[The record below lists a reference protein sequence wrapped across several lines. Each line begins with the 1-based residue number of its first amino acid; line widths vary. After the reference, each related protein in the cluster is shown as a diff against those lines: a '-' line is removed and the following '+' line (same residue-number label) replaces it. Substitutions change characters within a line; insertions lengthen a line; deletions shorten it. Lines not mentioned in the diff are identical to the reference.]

1 MRNNT
6 RPTDKHQVPGGKQNS
21 PLPLKA
27 RLFCVGLLFLAALVP
42 GFSAQAQQ
50 ATPQTNSPEAV
61 PVILEVD
68 TREFPQIRAVF
79 RVPGSTP
86 GTGYGGGADN
96 VQVLE
101 NDEIIQPGDLREE
114 YTGIHF
120 ALAVNPCYSLALR
133 DQQGIS
139 NYQKMVEQIRGLRL
153 FFNADAGDSFDLF
166 INPDRQSVG
175 LTNFDGF
182 LSELDAYQENMRAM
196 TGSLDSLEAAIN
208 SLMETKDNKDRV
220 LIYLTENISLPEA
233 ERFSGLLRLAA
244 QNAIPVHVWM
254 VLDQSGTQTAR
265 YSQMEAEIGAT
276 GGSLTALTGTQSV
289 PSPRYYLA
297 GLGKTFS
304 VIFNSNAR
312 KSGTQTLVIEA
323 RTAQGFTRSA
333 PANFDI
339 TVLPPSLVFINPP
352 ETLALV
358 IREVASAE
366 TLEPTELPLEVSITF
381 PDNHPRGI
389 QYASLWVNGV
399 QTQRKDEAPYGS
411 YVLALEGYTQ
421 VAILNVEVR
430 MLDELGLEASTET
443 LSIPLQVTREADAT
457 KSAWFKNTW
466 VLAGVGLGVL
476 AFLGLVLLPG
486 LRKAFAR
493 PVAPAP
499 LSTPPS
505 PIPVKSL
512 ASLVRLDPDL
522 LPAAEKPILIQEEL
536 TLIGNDPALAN
547 LLLVDASLEPL
558 HAQLR
563 IEADGTARLTDF
575 NTRAGTQVNFV
586 PVDTRG
592 SALSHGDIIH
602 FGKLGY
608 RFSSSTRTL
617 AGVANKKTPPTKRT

>member
-1 MRNNT
+1 
-6 RPTDKHQVPGGKQNS
+6 
-21 PLPLKA
+21 
-27 RLFCVGLLFLAALVP
+27 
-42 GFSAQAQQ
+42 
-50 ATPQTNSPEAV
+50 
-61 PVILEVD
+61 
-68 TREFPQIRAVF
+68 
-79 RVPGSTP
+79 
-86 GTGYGGGADN
+86 
-96 VQVLE
+96 
-101 NDEIIQPGDLREE
+101 
-114 YTGIHF
+114 
-120 ALAVNPCYSLALR
+120 
-133 DQQGIS
+133 
-139 NYQKMVEQIRGLRL
+139 
-153 FFNADAGDSFDLF
+153 
-166 INPDRQSVG
+166 
-175 LTNFDGF
+175 
-182 LSELDAYQENMRAM
+182 
-196 TGSLDSLEAAIN
+196 
-208 SLMETKDNKDRV
+208 
-220 LIYLTENISLPEA
+220 
-233 ERFSGLLRLAA
+233 
-244 QNAIPVHVWM
+244 
-254 VLDQSGTQTAR
+254 
-265 YSQMEAEIGAT
+265 
-276 GGSLTALTGTQSV
+276 
-289 PSPRYYLA
+289 
-297 GLGKTFS
+297 
-304 VIFNSNAR
+304 
-312 KSGTQTLVIEA
+312 
-323 RTAQGFTRSA
+323 
-333 PANFDI
+333 
-339 TVLPPSLVFINPP
+339 
-352 ETLALV
+352 
-358 IREVASAE
+358 
-366 TLEPTELPLEVSITF
+366 
-381 PDNHPRGI
+381 
-389 QYASLWVNGV
+389 
-399 QTQRKDEAPYGS
+399 
-411 YVLALEGYTQ
+411 
-421 VAILNVEVR
+421 

-547 LLLVDASLEPL
+547 LVLVDASLEPL